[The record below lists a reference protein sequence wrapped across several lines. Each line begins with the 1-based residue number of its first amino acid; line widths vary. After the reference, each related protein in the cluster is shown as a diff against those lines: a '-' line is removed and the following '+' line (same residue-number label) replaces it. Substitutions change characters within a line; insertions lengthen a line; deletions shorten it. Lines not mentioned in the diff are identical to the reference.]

1 MQRGWACYL
10 HNCTGDDRIS
20 DGGAKVSI
28 VLTGWSSLAVA
39 GVIET
44 SNPNLATEA
53 EYMETHIV
61 TCTEVLSAKEEKG
74 LVENTQ
80 RKNKKE
86 EDGAFDLPI
95 ASGTWFDL
103 LSGNILPI
111 FKNPRSTALAQKRQ
125 PRSDPVTVKEESTY
139 LWNQTQHGPLKG
151 A

>member
-1 MQRGWACYL
+1 ML
-10 HNCTGDDRIS
+10 KD
-20 DGGAKVSI
+20 
-28 VLTGWSSLAVA
+28 
-39 GVIET
+39 
-44 SNPNLATEA
+44 PNLATEA

-103 LSGNILPI
+103 L
-111 FKNPRSTALAQKRQ
+111 
-125 PRSDPVTVKEESTY
+125 
-139 LWNQTQHGPLKG
+139 
-151 A
+151 